1 MNLPK
6 NSGGTL
12 FFSEWTT
19 VGSWA
24 DSRKRDAGWIG
35 SRGMVRG
42 VAMWGGGGDVEMGSG
57 EEGLALRRDRPRR

>member
-1 MNLPK
+1 M
-6 NSGGTL
+6 

-42 VAMWGGGGDVEMGSG
+42 VAMWGGGGDVVVGRG
-57 EEGLALRRDRPRR
+57 EEVWR